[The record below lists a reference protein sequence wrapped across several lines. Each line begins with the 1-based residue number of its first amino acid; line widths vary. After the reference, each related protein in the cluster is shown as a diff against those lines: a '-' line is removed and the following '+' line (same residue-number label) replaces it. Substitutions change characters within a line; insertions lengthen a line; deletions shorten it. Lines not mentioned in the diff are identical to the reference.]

1 MFSLKGFIRSV
12 YQTREPHAS
21 RQARTDAPVQ
31 VDDQNDSDNVADFC
45 TVFVTVRRSVLHV
58 VLEGP
63 IPATVVFPS
72 SCRSEVSTSTQA
84 HSRLTIRVPASHV
97 ESLLEVAEALLAVPG
112 SAAPRTW
119 APVAVRTARSLERL
133 VRAVREYQG
142 VPTPMRWPVLPFA
155 GRKQSQWR
163 VAAAR
168 ARAAQTPR
176 TA

>member
-1 MFSLKGFIRSV
+1 MTSLKRFLRSV
-12 YQTREPHAS
+12 YEAREPAARRS
-21 RQARTDAPVQ
+21 GRTDAPVQ
-31 VDDQNDSDNVADFC
+31 VDDQNDSDDVADFC
-45 TVFVTVRRSVLHV
+45 TVFVSVRRSILHI

-63 IPATVVFPS
+63 IPAALTFPS
-72 SCRSEVSTSTQA
+72 SCRCEASTSACGHRRVTV
-84 HSRLTIRVPASHV
+84 RVPALRI
-97 ESLLEVAEALLAVPG
+97 ESLLEVAESLLAAPG
-112 SAAPRTW
+112 SATPRTW
-119 APVAVRTARSLERL
+119 APVADRTARSLERL